1 MVVGF
6 ENIHSVAIKRFV
18 RRLNNKIRLQRFNN
32 TIFLENKSCFL
43 QTKQKDGFQ
52 VLL

>member
-6 ENIHSVAIKRFV
+6 EKKHSVAIKRFV
-18 RRLNNKIRLQRFNN
+18 RHHNNKIRLKRFNN
-32 TIFLENKSCFL
+32 TIILEKKSCFL